1 MPLYALYCVDKPG
14 ALDLRMAN
22 REAHLAY
29 AGTFRAKLKLGG
41 PLLDEEGNMA
51 GSMLVLDVADLAEAE
66 AFAANDPYG
75 KAGLFERV
83 TIKQFR
89 PTLGGF
95 AD

>member
-1 MPLYALYCVDKPG
+1 LPLYALYCVDKPN
-14 ALDLRMAN
+14 ALELRMAN
-22 REAHLAY
+22 REAHLTY
-29 AGTFRAKLKLGG
+29 AGTFRAQLKLGG
-41 PLLDEEGNMA
+41 PLLDEDGNMA

-66 AFAANDPYG
+66 AFAADDPYA

-83 TIKQFR
+83 TIKRFR